1 MKEDINNRCFLQ
13 ATECLCAP
21 LRDALRSLPPN
32 QQSSITE
39 IRLRNSMPVVLTCA
53 EGALFVYSSRLSPVY
68 SQGAVKVSA
77 EQLEETFKRI
87 CGYSVHSHR
96 TSINSGYITVE
107 GGHRAGVCGTAMR
120 EGESVCSVR
129 DINCINIRI
138 AKQIKGSANGV
149 YSALFAHSLPG
160 VIIAG
165 APSSGKTTLLR
176 DLARQLSGEQRGKFI
191 RTVICDERGEIAAVH
206 NGVPANDVGINCD
219 VLTSYP
225 KGEGIMIALRSFS
238 PQVIICDETGCE
250 EEIKAIE
257 SGVNSGV
264 SFIVS
269 VHASSRKEL
278 CSKLQIRRLIET
290 GAFSDVVLLNASDR
304 SEKYFKA
311 KELYNEIRGGDADC
325 CGIGNA
331 WQIRGNASEG

>member
-1 MKEDINNRCFLQ
+1 MKEDICNNRFMQ
-13 ATECLCAP
+13 ATDCLCAP

-32 QQSSITE
+32 QQNGITE
-39 IRLRNSMPVVLTCA
+39 IRMRSGMPLVLTCR
-53 EGALFVYSSRLSPVY
+53 EGAMFVYGPRLSPVY
-68 SQGAVKVSA
+68 SSGALKVSA

-120 EGESVCSVR
+120 EGECVCSVR
-129 DINCINIRI
+129 DVNCINIRI
-138 AKQIKGSANGV
+138 AKQIKGSANGI
-149 YSALFAHSLPG
+149 YSALFANSLPG

-176 DLARQLSGEQRGKFI
+176 DLARQLSGEQRGRFI

-206 NGVPANDVGINCD
+206 NGVPVNDVGINCD

-238 PQVIICDETGCE
+238 PQVIICDETGSE
-250 EEIKAIE
+250 EETQAIE
-257 SGVNSGV
+257 AGLNSGV

-278 CSKLQIRRLIET
+278 CSKIQVKRLIET
-290 GAFSDVVLLNASDR
+290 GAFSDIVLLDASDR

-311 KELYNEIRGGDADC
+311 KELYDEIRSGGADG
-325 CGIGNA
+325 CGISYA
-331 WQIRGNASEG
+331 RQICGAIQER